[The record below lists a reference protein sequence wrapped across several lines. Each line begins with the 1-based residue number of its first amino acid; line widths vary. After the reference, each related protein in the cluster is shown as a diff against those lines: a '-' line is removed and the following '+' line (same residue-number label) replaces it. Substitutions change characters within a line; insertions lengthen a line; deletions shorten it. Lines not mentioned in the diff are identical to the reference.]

1 MAEYIQFCL
10 PNKPPQTSGRGVRI
24 QLLSPSE
31 RNQGLLSAAMLAGE
45 DKAKLALLRQL
56 EGVKRMLRA
65 VTKRKGLTDE
75 ELLTLPENEWM
86 TVTHQGLESDY
97 AELFTAKDDEIL
109 SWFYREYHEPSQKEV
124 DAIAGKVRTVSTG

>member
-1 MAEYIQFCL
+1 MADYIQFCL
-10 PNKPPQTSGRGVRI
+10 PHKAPQTSGRGVRI
-24 QLLSPSE
+24 QLLSPTE
-31 RNQGLLSAAMLAGE
+31 RNQALLSAAMLAGE

-56 EGVKRMLRA
+56 EGVKRMLRM
-65 VTKRKGLTDE
+65 VTKKPGHTDE
-75 ELLTLPENEWM
+75 ALLTLPENEWM

-109 SWFYREYHEPSQKEV
+109 AWFYREYHEPSQKEV